1 MEIQKTDVII
11 VGFGPVS
18 AVLAL
23 NLAKKGHHITIFER
37 WTQRYHLPRAICI
50 DHEMRRMLLTLG
62 LEKPLESIIQPGQLY
77 QWVNADWKELITID
91 WTKESISGGSEV
103 NFIHQ
108 PSFEKL
114 IDEELR
120 KLSNVDIHLG
130 YEVVGVS
137 QDEHHAQVV
146 CKNLETDQLEEYS
159 ARFVVGADGA
169 NSLVRQSIDADWFN
183 KGFAAD
189 WLVVDI
195 IPHGDASHNIPKEA
209 IQHCNPERPTTIA
222 PAGIHD
228 GAYLRRWE
236 FMRLPHESVEDIENE
251 VKVWELLK
259 PWVTPDQATLIRFKL
274 YSFKSL
280 ISQKWRQDHILIAGD
295 AAHVMPP
302 FMGQGMC
309 AGFRD
314 AWNLTWKISGVLN
327 GDYESSILDTY
338 FEERSPH
345 VNDVIELSMFLG
357 KVICVS
363 DQQEA
368 QQRDQAFFDGLV
380 PPMPD
385 FPELT
390 QGILAQHPL
399 FNPQQLAGKL
409 SPHAYLQ
416 CGEQTRRIDDLIAGH
431 FSLLTIQAIA
441 EDVRIP
447 EGLVV
452 VDLLDKQSSDRT
464 QFIVN
469 FMQQHHIQAML
480 IRPDFYIFGAV
491 EQRQQIGDLIE
502 YFEETMQQYRTSAD
516 YALA

>member
-1 MEIQKTDVII
+1 M
-11 VGFGPVS
+11 
-18 AVLAL
+18 
-23 NLAKKGHHITIFER
+23 
-37 WTQRYHLPRAICI
+37 
-50 DHEMRRMLLTLG
+50 
-62 LEKPLESIIQPGQLY
+62 
-77 QWVNADWKELITID
+77 
-91 WTKESISGGSEV
+91 
-103 NFIHQ
+103 
-108 PSFEKL
+108 
-114 IDEELR
+114 
-120 KLSNVDIHLG
+120 
-130 YEVVGVS
+130 
-137 QDEHHAQVV
+137 
-146 CKNLETDQLEEYS
+146 
-159 ARFVVGADGA
+159 
-169 NSLVRQSIDADWFN
+169 
-183 KGFAAD
+183 
-189 WLVVDI
+189 VDI

-251 VKVWELLK
+251 AKVWELLK

-327 GDYESSILDTY
+327 GDYESNILDTY

-416 CGEQTRRIDDLIAGH
+416 CGEQTRRLDDLIAGH